1 MVIAPAIWASGEPA
15 RLSVMY
21 SLLNPRH
28 NPFCDSSMPSID
40 VPASAIIWKTNTS
53 PDGGVFHT
61 PVMRFNNHRGAVK
74 IDQTNREIEL
84 VKPIID

>member
-1 MVIAPAIWASGEPA
+1 MVIAPSDLGKRGQA
-15 RLSVMY
+15 RLAAMY
-21 SLLNPRH
+21 SLLNPSH
-28 NPFCDSSMPSID
+28 NPFCDSSMPSME

-61 PVMRFNNHRGAVK
+61 PVMRFNHHLWAVK

>member
-1 MVIAPAIWASGEPA
+1 
-15 RLSVMY
+15 MY

-28 NPFCDSSMPSID
+28 NPFCDSSMPSME

-61 PVMRFNNHRGAVK
+61 PVMRFNNHLWSVK